1 MWSSPICNVDVSES
15 VWSVTWWVH
24 DLQLEG
30 VDFVLDSK
38 KVIDYFHKGQN
49 DATKFGDVL
58 KEFKCGFNLN

>member
-1 MWSSPICNVDVSES
+1 
-15 VWSVTWWVH
+15 VH